1 MTALIISGLAL
12 ADAAI
17 SGKPAPAEA
26 FNAALHSTWSAP
38 RAADF
43 ARAGA
48 QLAPAIQALCNAP
61 AEQAEPALQQARQG
75 WLTTLDAWERLSA
88 VAIGPVLERRSQR
101 QIDFTPTRPRLIE
114 KAVKSAPA
122 DAAAMELIGTPAKGL
137 PALEWLLWVKPAQ
150 PASPECRYAVQVAAE
165 IGREAQAL
173 ASARISASKS
183 QAELTGVAL
192 KDAPE
197 HASLAR
203 SPSLAGRVSANM
215 PKPFDGRGACSTN
228 PPSHPPAPL
237 PPAGEG
243 SVERRFVSNT
253 LNELLNQWIGG
264 LERLRWANME
274 MPARVAL
281 TGAKEAPDFPRRA
294 SGASALAW
302 AAQWEALRGLAS
314 GSISLESALRERERS
329 KTADTLAQAVR
340 AADADMR
347 DLAAKDTP
355 RILAAAKTLAA
366 LKRLVE
372 NEVAPALGVSI
383 GFSDA
388 DGD

>member
-1 MTALIISGLAL
+1 MMSFMLAL
-12 ADAAI
+12 SPMAQAADLVQAI
-17 SGKPAPAEA
+17 HES
-26 FNAALHSTWSAP
+26 WSAP
-38 RAADF
+38 RAAEF
-43 ARAGA
+43 AR
-48 QLAPAIQALCNAP
+48 QSVRLAPAVQSLCDSPPERANAALD
-61 AEQAEPALQQARQG
+61 QARRE
-75 WLTTLDAWERLSA
+75 WLESLGAWERLSA

-114 KAVKSAPA
+114 KAVKAAPA

-173 ASARISASKS
+173 ASTHAAPADAK
-183 QAELTGVAL
+183 TAL
-192 KDAPE
+192 AD
-197 HASLAR
+197 L
-203 SPSLAGRVSANM
+203 V
-215 PKPFDGRGACSTN
+215 
-228 PPSHPPAPL
+228 
-237 PPAGEG
+237 
-243 SVERRFVSNT
+243 
-253 LNELLNQWIGG
+253 NQWVGG
-264 LERLRWANME
+264 LERLRWANLE
-274 MPARVAL
+274 MPARVAQ
-281 TGAKEAPDFPRRA
+281 TGARETPDFSRRA

-302 AAQWEALRGLAS
+302 AAQWEALRGLAI
-314 GSISLESALRERERS
+314 GTAALESALRERGQP
-329 KTADTLAQAVR
+329 KTADTLVQAVR

-347 DLAAKDTP
+347 DLAAHDTP